1 MPRIL
6 RSPGNKSFRQEN
18 VSVPHADGARCERPD
33 ILGGLRQGP
42 QGSTEKNSVR
52 VYVFRFEPQ
61 TRTLL
66 DAFELRS
73 IEEQH
78 TDRNPSGPAWT
89 LVSLRQSAVRAEL

>member
-1 MPRIL
+1 MTERFA
-6 RSPGNKSFRQEN
+6 SFMMT
-18 VSVPHADGARCERPD
+18 G
-33 ILGGLRQGP
+33 LGQ
-42 QGSTEKNSVR
+42 TEKNSVR

-73 IEEQH
+73 IEERR